1 MTKNKKCIYDTLRI
15 MWKDNLKARILC
27 SDGTYKKPEIKEG
40 DELIDCQN
48 YLRHEYKVG
57 RKIKL

>member
-1 MTKNKKCIYDTLRI
+1 ME
-15 MWKDNLKARILC
+15 
-27 SDGTYKKPEIKEG
+27 SHKKPEIKDG